1 MAVPRLGR
9 VQLNIMRV
17 LWERE
22 EATAREITEAL
33 NREEQI
39 AHSTVQTLL
48 RKLEVKGAVGH
59 EARDRTFVFRPLVK
73 PEGVRK
79 RFTREFIDHLFEGS
93 PGGLVSYLLRT
104 EAIPAEEL
112 DQIREL
118 VDRQSED
125 ETHGDRGDKR
135 RGHGEKPDAGR
146 P

>member
-17 LWERE
+17 LWERG
-22 EATAREITEAL
+22 EATAREITETL
-33 NREEQI
+33 NRDEQI

-48 RKLEVKGAVGH
+48 RKLEAKGAVGH

-79 RFTREFIDHLFEGS
+79 RLTRDIIDHVFEGS

-104 EAIPAEEL
+104 EQIPAEEL

-118 VDRQSED
+118 VDRQSE
-125 ETHGDRGDKR
+125 EKLHGKHGDRGGGR
-135 RGHGEKPDAGR
+135 GEKPDAGR
-146 P
+146 R